1 MRKKILILAFLT
13 LIMVL
18 VFVFAGLKDFDEYA
32 LKNRFLQIA
41 AIVIVA
47 ICIAISTVIFQ
58 TLCNNKILTPAIIG
72 LDSLYMLLQSALV
85 FSLGSA
91 NLSVYR
97 NDINFLITLACMVV
111 FSLGLYKI
119 LFSSDKS
126 IYLIMLLGLIFGTLF
141 STLSSFFEILIDPD
155 EFMIIQGRMFAS
167 FDNVAF
173 DVLALAY
180 IVTLLSFIWIF
191 RYMKF
196 LDPLS
201 LGKDLSINL
210 GINYQKISKHL
221 MIIIAILTS
230 ISTALVGP
238 ITFLG
243 LLVVNITYE
252 LFKTAKHSI
261 LLLACILISIL
272 ALLGGVFFVSRIFDY
287 NTTISVII
295 NFLGG
300 IYFIYLVLKGNKLY
314 DKITKYHQIL
324 RSKGYHFRS

>member
-13 LIMVL
+13 LIMTL
-18 VFVFAGLKDFDEYA
+18 VFIFAGLKDFDEYA

-41 AIVIVA
+41 AIAIVA
-47 ICIAISTVIFQ
+47 ICIAVSTVIFQ

-72 LDSLYMLLQSALV
+72 LDSLYMLLQSALI

-91 NLSVYR
+91 NLSVYK

-155 EFMIIQGRMFAS
+155 EFMVIQGRMFAS

-180 IVTLLSFIWIF
+180 IVTLLSFVWIF

-252 LFKTAKHSI
+252 LFKSSKHSI
-261 LLLACILISIL
+261 LLLACVLISIL
-272 ALLGGVFFVSRIFDY
+272 ALLGGVFFVSRVFDY

-300 IYFIYLVLKGNKLY
+300 IYFIYLVLKGNKL
-314 DKITKYHQIL
+314 
-324 RSKGYHFRS
+324 

>member
-13 LIMVL
+13 LIMAL

-47 ICIAISTVIFQ
+47 ICIAVSTVIFQ

-72 LDSLYMLLQSALV
+72 LDSLYMLLQSALI
-85 FSLGSA
+85 FSFGAA
-91 NLSVYR
+91 NLSVYK
-97 NDINFLITLACMVV
+97 NDINFLITLVCMVV

-119 LFSSDKS
+119 LFSSDRS
-126 IYLIMLLGLIFGTLF
+126 IYLIMLLGLVFGTLF
-141 STLSSFFEILIDPD
+141 STLSSFFEVLIDPD
-155 EFMIIQGRMFAS
+155 EFMVIQGRMFAS
-167 FDNVAF
+167 FDNIAF
-173 DVLALAY
+173 DVLILAY
-180 IVTLLSFIWIF
+180 IISFLSFIWIF

-196 LDPLS
+196 LDPLN
-201 LGKDLSINL
+201 LGKDLAINL
-210 GINYQKISKHL
+210 GINYQKISKQL

-261 LLLACILISIL
+261 LLSACILISIL
-272 ALLGGVFFVSRIFDY
+272 ALLGGVFFVSRVFDY
-287 NTTISVII
+287 NATISVVI

-300 IYFIYLVLKGNKLY
+300 IYFIYLVLKGNKL
-314 DKITKYHQIL
+314 
-324 RSKGYHFRS
+324 

>member
-18 VFVFAGLKDFDEYA
+18 VFIFAGLKDFDEYA

-47 ICIAISTVIFQ
+47 ICIAVSTVIFQ

-72 LDSLYMLLQSALV
+72 LDSLYMLLQSALI

-91 NLSVYR
+91 NLSVYK

-155 EFMIIQGRMFAS
+155 EFMVIQGRMFAS

-180 IVTLLSFIWIF
+180 IVTLLSFVWIF

-252 LFKTAKHSI
+252 LFKSSKHSI
-261 LLLACILISIL
+261 LLLACVLISIL
-272 ALLGGVFFVSRIFDY
+272 ALLGGVFFVSRVFDY

-300 IYFIYLVLKGNKLY
+300 IYFIYLVLKGNKL
-314 DKITKYHQIL
+314 
-324 RSKGYHFRS
+324 

>member
-1 MRKKILILAFLT
+1 MA
-13 LIMVL
+13 L

-230 ISTALVGP
+230 TSTALVGP

-300 IYFIYLVLKGNKLY
+300 IYFIYLVLKGNKL
-314 DKITKYHQIL
+314 
-324 RSKGYHFRS
+324 

>member
-13 LIMVL
+13 LIMAL

-47 ICIAISTVIFQ
+47 ICIAVSTVIFQ

-97 NDINFLITLACMVV
+97 NDINFLITLVCMVV

-287 NTTISVII
+287 NTTISIII

-300 IYFIYLVLKGNKLY
+300 IYFIYLVLKGNKL
-314 DKITKYHQIL
+314 
-324 RSKGYHFRS
+324 

>member
-1 MRKKILILAFLT
+1 MCKKILILAFLT
-13 LIMVL
+13 LIMAL

-72 LDSLYMLLQSALV
+72 LDSLYMLLQSALI

-300 IYFIYLVLKGNKLY
+300 IYFIYLVLKGNKL
-314 DKITKYHQIL
+314 
-324 RSKGYHFRS
+324 

>member
-13 LIMVL
+13 LIMAL
-18 VFVFAGLKDFDEYA
+18 IFIFAGLKDFDEYA

-47 ICIAISTVIFQ
+47 ICIAVPTVIFQ

-72 LDSLYMLLQSALV
+72 LDSLYMLLQSALI

-91 NLSVYR
+91 NLSVYK

-155 EFMIIQGRMFAS
+155 EFMVIQGRMFAS

-180 IVTLLSFIWIF
+180 IVTLLSFVWIF
-191 RYMKF
+191 YYMKF

-252 LFKTAKHSI
+252 LFKSSKHSI
-261 LLLACILISIL
+261 LLLACVLISIL
-272 ALLGGVFFVSRIFDY
+272 ALLGGVFFVSRVFDY

-300 IYFIYLVLKGNKLY
+300 IYFIYLVLKGNKL
-314 DKITKYHQIL
+314 
-324 RSKGYHFRS
+324 

>member
-13 LIMVL
+13 LIMAL
-18 VFVFAGLKDFDEYA
+18 VFIFAGLKDFDEYA

-47 ICIAISTVIFQ
+47 ICIAVSTVIFQ

-300 IYFIYLVLKGNKLY
+300 IYFIYLVLKGNKL
-314 DKITKYHQIL
+314 
-324 RSKGYHFRS
+324 

>member
-1 MRKKILILAFLT
+1 MA
-13 LIMVL
+13 L

-155 EFMIIQGRMFAS
+155 EFMVIQGRMFAS

-300 IYFIYLVLKGNKLY
+300 IYFIYLVLKGNKL
-314 DKITKYHQIL
+314 
-324 RSKGYHFRS
+324 

>member
-18 VFVFAGLKDFDEYA
+18 VFVFADLKDFDEYA

-300 IYFIYLVLKGNKLY
+300 IYFIYLVLKGNKL
-314 DKITKYHQIL
+314 
-324 RSKGYHFRS
+324 

>member
-13 LIMVL
+13 LIMTL
-18 VFVFAGLKDFDEYA
+18 VFIFAGLKDFDEYA

-47 ICIAISTVIFQ
+47 ICIAVSTVIFQ

-72 LDSLYMLLQSALV
+72 LDSLYMLLQSALI

-91 NLSVYR
+91 NLSVYK

-155 EFMIIQGRMFAS
+155 EFMVIQGRMFAS

-180 IVTLLSFIWIF
+180 IVTLLSFVWIF

-252 LFKTAKHSI
+252 LFKSSKHSI
-261 LLLACILISIL
+261 LLLACVLISIL
-272 ALLGGVFFVSRIFDY
+272 ALLGGVFFVSRVFDY

-300 IYFIYLVLKGNKLY
+300 IYFIYLVLKGNKL
-314 DKITKYHQIL
+314 
-324 RSKGYHFRS
+324 

>member
-13 LIMVL
+13 LIMAL
-18 VFVFAGLKDFDEYA
+18 VFIFAGLKDFDEYA

-47 ICIAISTVIFQ
+47 ICIAVSTVIFQ

-72 LDSLYMLLQSALV
+72 LDSLYMLLQSALI

-91 NLSVYR
+91 NLSIYK
-97 NDINFLITLACMVV
+97 NDINFLITLVCMVV

-155 EFMIIQGRMFAS
+155 EFMVIQGRMFAS

-180 IVTLLSFIWIF
+180 IVTLLSFVWIF

-252 LFKTAKHSI
+252 LFKSSKHSI
-261 LLLACILISIL
+261 LLLACVLISIL
-272 ALLGGVFFVSRIFDY
+272 ALLGGVFFVSRVFDY

-300 IYFIYLVLKGNKLY
+300 IYFIYLVLKGNKL
-314 DKITKYHQIL
+314 
-324 RSKGYHFRS
+324 

>member
-13 LIMVL
+13 LIMAL

-210 GINYQKISKHL
+210 GINCQKISKHL

-300 IYFIYLVLKGNKLY
+300 IYFIYLVLKGNKL
-314 DKITKYHQIL
+314 
-324 RSKGYHFRS
+324 

>member
-13 LIMVL
+13 LIMAL

-155 EFMIIQGRMFAS
+155 EFIIIQGRMFAS

-221 MIIIAILTS
+221 MIIITILTS

-300 IYFIYLVLKGNKLY
+300 IYFIYLVLKGNKL
-314 DKITKYHQIL
+314 
-324 RSKGYHFRS
+324 

>member
-13 LIMVL
+13 LIMTL
-18 VFVFAGLKDFDEYA
+18 VFIFAGLKDFDEYA

-47 ICIAISTVIFQ
+47 ICIAVSTVIFQ

-72 LDSLYMLLQSALV
+72 LDSLYMLLQSALI

-91 NLSVYR
+91 NLSVYK

-155 EFMIIQGRMFAS
+155 EFMVIQGRMFAS

-180 IVTLLSFIWIF
+180 IATLLSFVWIF

-252 LFKTAKHSI
+252 LFKSSKHSI
-261 LLLACILISIL
+261 LLLACVLISIL
-272 ALLGGVFFVSRIFDY
+272 ALLGGVFFVSRVFDY
-287 NTTISVII
+287 NATISVII

-300 IYFIYLVLKGNKLY
+300 IYFIYLVLKGNKL
-314 DKITKYHQIL
+314 
-324 RSKGYHFRS
+324 

>member
-13 LIMVL
+13 LIMAL
-18 VFVFAGLKDFDEYA
+18 VFIFAGLKGFDEYA

-47 ICIAISTVIFQ
+47 ICIAVSTVIFQ

-72 LDSLYMLLQSALV
+72 LDSLYMLLQSALI

-91 NLSVYR
+91 NLSVYK

-111 FSLGLYKI
+111 FSLRLYKI

-155 EFMIIQGRMFAS
+155 EFMVIQGRMFAS

-173 DVLALAY
+173 DVLTLAY
-180 IVTLLSFIWIF
+180 IVTLLSFVWIF

-252 LFKTAKHSI
+252 LFKSSKHSI
-261 LLLACILISIL
+261 LLPACVLISIL
-272 ALLGGVFFVSRIFDY
+272 ALLGGVFFVSRVFDY

-300 IYFIYLVLKGNKLY
+300 IYFIYLVLKGNKL
-314 DKITKYHQIL
+314 
-324 RSKGYHFRS
+324 

>member
-1 MRKKILILAFLT
+1 MRKKMLILSFLT
-13 LIMVL
+13 LNMIGIFI
-18 VFVFAGLKDFDEYA
+18 FVGLNGFDEYA
-32 LKNRFLQIA
+32 LKSRFLQIA
-41 AIVIVA
+41 AIIIVA
-47 ICIAISTVIFQ
+47 ICIAVSTVIFQ

-97 NDINFLITLACMVV
+97 NDINFLITLVCMVV

-300 IYFIYLVLKGNKLY
+300 IYFIYLVLKGNKL
-314 DKITKYHQIL
+314 
-324 RSKGYHFRS
+324 

>member
-13 LIMVL
+13 LIMAL

-272 ALLGGVFFVSRIFDY
+272 ALLEGVFFVSRIFDY

-300 IYFIYLVLKGNKLY
+300 IYFIYLVLKGNKL
-314 DKITKYHQIL
+314 
-324 RSKGYHFRS
+324 

>member
-13 LIMVL
+13 LIMAL

-97 NDINFLITLACMVV
+97 NDINFLIALACMVV

-141 STLSSFFEILIDPD
+141 STLSSFFEILINPD

-210 GINYQKISKHL
+210 GINYQKISKQL

-300 IYFIYLVLKGNKLY
+300 IYFIYLVLKGNKL
-314 DKITKYHQIL
+314 
-324 RSKGYHFRS
+324 

>member
-13 LIMVL
+13 LIMAL

-141 STLSSFFEILIDPD
+141 STLSSFFEILINPD

-210 GINYQKISKHL
+210 GINYQKISKQL

-300 IYFIYLVLKGNKLY
+300 IYFIYLVLKGNKL
-314 DKITKYHQIL
+314 
-324 RSKGYHFRS
+324 

>member
-13 LIMVL
+13 LIMAL

-191 RYMKF
+191 HYMKF

-300 IYFIYLVLKGNKLY
+300 IYFIYLVLKGNKL
-314 DKITKYHQIL
+314 
-324 RSKGYHFRS
+324 

>member
-13 LIMVL
+13 LIMTL

-300 IYFIYLVLKGNKLY
+300 IYFIYLVLKGNKL
-314 DKITKYHQIL
+314 
-324 RSKGYHFRS
+324 

>member
-13 LIMVL
+13 LIMAL

-41 AIVIVA
+41 AIIIVA

-300 IYFIYLVLKGNKLY
+300 IYFIYLVLKGNKL
-314 DKITKYHQIL
+314 
-324 RSKGYHFRS
+324 

>member
-72 LDSLYMLLQSALV
+72 LDSLYMLLQSALI
-85 FSLGSA
+85 FSFGAA
-91 NLSVYR
+91 NLSVYK

-300 IYFIYLVLKGNKLY
+300 IYFIYLVLKGNKL
-314 DKITKYHQIL
+314 
-324 RSKGYHFRS
+324 

>member
-13 LIMVL
+13 LIMAL

-47 ICIAISTVIFQ
+47 ICIAVSTVIFQ

-141 STLSSFFEILIDPD
+141 STLSSFFEILINPD

-173 DVLALAY
+173 DVLILAY
-180 IVTLLSFIWIF
+180 IISFLSFIWIF

-196 LDPLS
+196 LDPLN
-201 LGKDLSINL
+201 LGKDLAINL

-300 IYFIYLVLKGNKLY
+300 IYFIYLVLKGNKL
-314 DKITKYHQIL
+314 
-324 RSKGYHFRS
+324 

>member
-13 LIMVL
+13 LIMAL
-18 VFVFAGLKDFDEYA
+18 VFVFTGLKDFDEYA

-41 AIVIVA
+41 AIIIVA
-47 ICIAISTVIFQ
+47 ICIAVSTVIFQ

-72 LDSLYMLLQSALV
+72 LDSLYMLLQSALI
-85 FSLGSA
+85 FSFGAA
-91 NLSVYR
+91 NLSVYK
-97 NDINFLITLACMVV
+97 NDINFLITLVCMVV

-119 LFSSDKS
+119 LFSSDRS
-126 IYLIMLLGLIFGTLF
+126 IYLIMLLGLVFGTLF
-141 STLSSFFEILIDPD
+141 STLSSFFEVLIDPD
-155 EFMIIQGRMFAS
+155 EFMVIQGRMFAS
-167 FDNVAF
+167 FDNIAF
-173 DVLALAY
+173 DVLILAY
-180 IVTLLSFIWIF
+180 IISFLSFIWIF

-196 LDPLS
+196 LDPLN
-201 LGKDLSINL
+201 LGKDLAINL
-210 GINYQKISKHL
+210 GINYQKISKQL

-261 LLLACILISIL
+261 LLSACILISIL
-272 ALLGGVFFVSRIFDY
+272 ALLGGVFFVSRVFDY
-287 NTTISVII
+287 NATISVVI

-300 IYFIYLVLKGNKLY
+300 IYFIYLVLKGNKL
-314 DKITKYHQIL
+314 
-324 RSKGYHFRS
+324 

>member
-13 LIMVL
+13 LIMAL
-18 VFVFAGLKDFDEYA
+18 VFVFAGLKNFDEYA

-300 IYFIYLVLKGNKLY
+300 IYFIYLVLKGNKL
-314 DKITKYHQIL
+314 
-324 RSKGYHFRS
+324 

>member
-13 LIMVL
+13 LIMAL
-18 VFVFAGLKDFDEYA
+18 VFIFAGLKDFDEYA

-47 ICIAISTVIFQ
+47 ICIAVSTVIFQ

-72 LDSLYMLLQSALV
+72 LDSLYMLLQSTLI

-91 NLSVYR
+91 NLSVYK

-155 EFMIIQGRMFAS
+155 EFMVIQGRMFAS

-252 LFKTAKHSI
+252 LFKSSKHSI
-261 LLLACILISIL
+261 LLLACVLISIL
-272 ALLGGVFFVSRIFDY
+272 ALLGGVFFVSRVFDY

-300 IYFIYLVLKGNKLY
+300 IYFIYLVLKGNKL
-314 DKITKYHQIL
+314 
-324 RSKGYHFRS
+324 